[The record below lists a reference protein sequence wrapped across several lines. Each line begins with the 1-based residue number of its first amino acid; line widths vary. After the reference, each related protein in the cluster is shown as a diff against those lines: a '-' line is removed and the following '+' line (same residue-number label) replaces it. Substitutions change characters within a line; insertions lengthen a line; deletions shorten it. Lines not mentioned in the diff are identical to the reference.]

1 MGPRNAFRFGA
12 AKTLSGTEAVAKGD
26 ELVSA
31 AFQNRPQL
39 LDSDSAM
46 RGLQCLSAMR
56 GRTLQCVTF
65 LEPFD

>member
-1 MGPRNAFRFGA
+1 LKEDRDLGPRNAFRFGA

-39 LDSDSAM
+39 L
-46 RGLQCLSAMR
+46 RQ
-56 GRTLQCVTF
+56 
-65 LEPFD
+65 